1 MRNIASAAAA
11 IKSATGLPVSPI
23 VKRLTPIRSAKK
35 IMARIL
41 PSAIAA
47 IGFSGTMPIKRSL
60 RGTASCTALGATAER
75 STPTPGCKI
84 AARVNPIVMA
94 TNVVN
99 KYKPRVRAPND
110 PNLLGSP
117 IEITPETSVTKTNGT
132 TTIRISRMKRSPI
145 HAMDVT
151 PSPKITP
158 TMTPK
163 IMAPRIRFQS
173 AISNHILIKL
183 FQQILSIRN
192 QDKSELVY
200 SYIYAFVLARRSI
213 VGWQL
218 ITIYFLCATTIPI
231 QLFLFPLYFVFAK
244 LGIIGNVIATAFI
257 LSAINLPLATFLLRT
272 YVLTIP
278 SEIDDAAFLDGASP
292 IQTFIHIIFPLL
304 RPGLVTV
311 GIIVGLNAW
320 NEFLITSTF
329 QQGQNSFTMTL
340 GYLSMNGTYATDQGA
355 MMAGAF
361 ILVAPIILFF
371 IVMQRLFI
379 SGMAAGAIKG

>member
-1 MRNIASAAAA
+1 M
-11 IKSATGLPVSPI
+11 
-23 VKRLTPIRSAKK
+23 
-35 IMARIL
+35 
-41 PSAIAA
+41 
-47 IGFSGTMPIKRSL
+47 
-60 RGTASCTALGATAER
+60 
-75 STPTPGCKI
+75 
-84 AARVNPIVMA
+84 
-94 TNVVN
+94 
-99 KYKPRVRAPND
+99 
-110 PNLLGSP
+110 
-117 IEITPETSVTKTNGT
+117 
-132 TTIRISRMKRSPI
+132 
-145 HAMDVT
+145 
-151 PSPKITP
+151 
-158 TMTPK
+158 
-163 IMAPRIRFQS
+163 
-173 AISNHILIKL
+173 
-183 FQQILSIRN
+183 
-192 QDKSELVY
+192 
-200 SYIYAFVLARRSI
+200 IYPFIFR
-213 VGWQL
+213 
-218 ITIYFLCATTIPI
+218 
-231 QLFLFPLYFVFAK
+231 FLFPLYFVFAK
-244 LGIIGNVIATAFI
+244 LGIVGNVIATAFI

-292 IQTFIHIIFPLL
+292 IQTFLHIIFPLL